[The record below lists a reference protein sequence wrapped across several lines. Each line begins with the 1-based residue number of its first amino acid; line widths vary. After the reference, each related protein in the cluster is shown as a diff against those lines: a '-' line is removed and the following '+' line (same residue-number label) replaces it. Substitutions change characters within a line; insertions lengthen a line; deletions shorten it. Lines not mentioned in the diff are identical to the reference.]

1 MRTMAECRGAQSQSP
16 QRLMVLGLGLAVA
29 AAAAPAEAQTDADR
43 LGPVGQA
50 ILDMSLGG
58 TATGVTGG
66 MVFGDHS
73 QWMGAAGTRDIAGNQ
88 PLAPTD
94 QMRIGS
100 QTKTYTGTVILQMVD
115 EGLVSLDQTLDDW
128 LPDLD
133 IPNGDTITLRNAIGM
148 TSGIK
153 DYLDAPSIEDPSE
166 TILDQWNNLTD
177 GPPYGVGDYT
187 PEQLITQATLL
198 SPEPIGEMNYSNTN
212 FVILGL
218 IAERA
223 SCTVPGGCSDIETLI
238 QDRIIAP
245 LELEQTHFPTDRD
258 FTTQF
263 SEGQFYLTTG
273 AVDFTSSSPQV
284 PWSAGAMLSS
294 ARDELI
300 WVRELSE
307 NEFGLLTPETF
318 RERITDTTKGNV
330 AGIPA
335 EYGYAI
341 YYMPG
346 LGAGGTLLGHSGAI
360 SGYTSSVFYDP
371 GLDIAFGLNLS
382 AFPALPPENFPNYL
396 DPSEPV
402 IASDFESF
410 STPLILFALQRAMA
424 LEVQQSGSCGP
435 GDTVPTAGMVT
446 CTGSAARTE
455 GLVRTGG
462 DLVVAA
468 SGQTI
473 DGFDITSGTAV
484 PIQTPRPAMAFFGSR
499 QAAYHLSGG
508 ADILFAAGSLVEAY
522 GAEVTVVEL
531 ADDGASAVFEGTV
544 RAFGPG
550 SLVAHGDDAG
560 GQRVWMTQGATAIG
574 DIDLGGGGDRVVMD
588 GTLTGDVMLNDPSST
603 LSGTGTVTG
612 TVSDGMAQ
620 PGGSAFGTLTVGT
633 WSPGTGGL
641 EAEIGPDGA
650 ADLLAVTD
658 TASVGSA
665 ALVVPV
671 EQGADGTYVVLSAG
685 TLDGMFASVSSI
697 GGRGGVAAA
706 AVGNDVLVTTVNPS
720 FLDAGHQTAQLAFSR
735 QFDAIDSRL
744 GGAAA
749 TGAGTLG
756 FQMAMAAGTVD
767 MPSEAAPVFQILGAA
782 ASEPLQVGEAS
793 VWGKVSYTFGDQ
805 DGTGGAAG
813 FDYDG
818 VGVTA
823 GLDYG
828 IAPGWTGGVV
838 FGFDRSEADV
848 DRSGGTGVDTDTL
861 FAGGHIRA
869 DLTERAFAQAAAL
882 VGRGESDGNRVT
894 FSGGTRF
901 VQSYEQEDWR
911 LGFRATAGADFE
923 TGSFTITPR
932 VSATLTHVA
941 SDGYTETGGSP
952 TPLTVGD
959 SDRTTARLEATV
971 AARHDI
977 ALDEVGGG
985 DRILTA
991 LGYAGLGAQE
1001 ILDEG
1006 DTRVIAAGI
1015 GATTVQGLDDGQIYL
1030 PVGLSLEMDLGGGGS
1045 LFAGY
1050 DGEFGEHY
1058 TDHSVSGGLRLRF

>member
-1 MRTMAECRGAQSQSP
+1 MRAIPGWKRAQWLSP
-16 QRLMVLGLGLAVA
+16 QCLVAVGLGLATATA
-29 AAAAPAEAQTDADR
+29 ADPANAQSDADR

-50 ILDMSLGG
+50 ILDMTVGG

-73 QWMGAAGTRDIAGNQ
+73 QWMGAAGTRDIARTQ
-88 PLAPTD
+88 DLAPTD

-128 LPDLD
+128 LPDLG

-148 TSGIK
+148 TSGIQ

-166 TILDQWNNLTD
+166 TILDQWNNFAD

-187 PEQLITQATLL
+187 PEQLITQATTL
-198 SPEPIGEMNYSNTN
+198 SPFPIGEMHYSNTN

-223 SCTVPGGCSDIETLI
+223 SCTAPGGCTDIETLI
-238 QDRIIAP
+238 QDRIITP
-245 LELEQTHFPTDRD
+245 LALEQTHFPTDRA

-263 SEGQFYLTTG
+263 SDGQFYLTTG

-294 ARDELI
+294 TRDELI

-307 NEFGLLTPETF
+307 NQDGLLTPETF
-318 RERITDTTKGNV
+318 AQRITDTTEGSV
-330 AGIPA
+330 AGIPS

-371 GLDIAFGLNLS
+371 GLDIAFGLNLN
-382 AFPALPPENFPNYL
+382 AFDALPPENFPNYL
-396 DPSEPV
+396 EPGVPV
-402 IASDFESF
+402 IASDFDSF
-410 STPLILFALQRAMA
+410 STPLILFTLQRAMA
-424 LEVQQSGSCGP
+424 LEAQQAGSCGP
-435 GDTVPTAGMVT
+435 GDTVPAAGTVT
-446 CTGSAARTE
+446 CTGSAARTAP
-455 GLVRTGG
+455 VMRAGG
-462 DLVVAA
+462 DLTVAA

-484 PIQTPRPAMAFFGSR
+484 PIQTPRPAMAFFGSGA
-499 QAAYHLSGG
+499 AAYHLSGG
-508 ADILFAAGSLVEAY
+508 ADIHFATESLVEAY
-522 GAEVTVVEL
+522 GRGVMVV
-531 ADDGASAVFEGTV
+531 DMQGDGASALFDGTV
-544 RAFGPG
+544 SAFGPG
-550 SLVAHGDDAG
+550 SLVAHGDDRS
-560 GQRVWMTQGATAIG
+560 QRVWMNPGATAIG
-574 DIDLGGGGDRVVMD
+574 DIDLGGGGDRVALD
-588 GTLTGDVMLNDPSST
+588 GTLTGDVMLTDPSSV

-612 TVSDGMAQ
+612 TVSDGTAQ
-620 PGGSAFGTLTVGT
+620 PGGSAFGTLTIGT
-633 WSPGTGGL
+633 WSPGTGSL
-641 EAEIGPDGA
+641 QAQIGAGGA
-650 ADLLAVTD
+650 TDLLAVTD

-671 EQGADGTYVVLSAG
+671 GQGAEGTYTVLSAG
-685 TLDGMFASVSSI
+685 TLDGMFATVRST

-706 AVGNDVLVTTVNPS
+706 AIGNEVQVTTMSPS
-720 FLDAGHQTAQLAFSR
+720 SLDAGHQAAQLAFSR

-744 GGAAA
+744 GSAA
-749 TGAGTLG
+749 TSAGTLG

-767 MPSEAAPVFQILGAA
+767 MPSEAAPLFQILGAA
-782 ASEPLQVGEAS
+782 ASDPLQVGESS

-828 IAPGWTGGVV
+828 IAAGWTGGVV

-882 VGRGESDGNRVT
+882 IGRGESDGTRVT

-923 TGSFTITPR
+923 ADAFTITPR

-971 AARHDI
+971 AARRDI
-977 ALDEVGGG
+977 ALDQVGGG
-985 DRILTA
+985 DRMLTA
-991 LGYAGLGAQE
+991 RVYAGLGGQE
-1001 ILDEG
+1001 ILDDG
-1006 DTRVIAAGI
+1006 DARVIAAGI
-1015 GATTVQGLDDGQIYL
+1015 GAATVQGLDEGQIYL
-1030 PVGLSLEMDLGGGGS
+1030 PAGVSVEMDLGGGSS

-1058 TDHSVSGGLRLRF
+1058 TDHAVSGGLRLRF